1 MWRATFSV
9 RIMSLRQVKIGS
21 DMPVDA
27 DNVKVKYTLE
37 NYRDHLLKDYRISGA
52 HLEWIGLG

>member
-1 MWRATFSV
+1 M